1 MNKIYIIAPTILLVI
16 YIFFYR
22 GFLTENE
29 AKVAQQAQEKA
40 AIVAAEAAKKA
51 DTERKSREDTAKR
64 AADRAAKEKDEADK
78 RLAKYNA
85 DNKKI
90 LDDKGGYE
98 SDAQRFTKMIA
109 DLEREL
115 AALRTQKEAVGRENL
130 ELLKKVELARIAKR
144 NAELNIQRM
153 TEMISRRAA
162 ASSLATPPPA
172 PAAAPAG
179 RS

>member
-1 MNKIYIIAPTILLVI
+1 MNKIYIIAPAVLLAI

-22 GFLTENE
+22 GFLVENE
-29 AKVAQQAQEKA
+29 TKVNQLAQEKA
-40 AIVAAEAAKKA
+40 AVVAAEAAKKA
-51 DTERKSREDTAKR
+51 ETERKSREDTEKR
-64 AADRAAKEKDEADK
+64 AADRAAKEKDEAEK

-85 DNKKI
+85 DNKRI
-90 LDDKGGYE
+90 LDDKAGYE
-98 SDAQRFTKMIA
+98 SDTQRFTRMIA

-115 AALRTQKEAVGRENL
+115 AGLRTQKEAANRENL

-162 ASSLATPPPA
+162 ASALTAPPPA
-172 PAAAPAG
+172 PVAPAG

>member
-1 MNKIYIIAPTILLVI
+1 MNKIYIIAPTVLLAI

-29 AKVAQQAQEKA
+29 AKVARLEQEKA

-64 AADRAAKEKDEADK
+64 AADRAAKEKEEADK
-78 RLAKYNA
+78 RLEKFNS

-90 LDDKGGYE
+90 LDDKSGY
-98 SDAQRFTKMIA
+98 DADSQRYTKMIA
-109 DLEREL
+109 DFEREL
-115 AALRTQKEAVGRENL
+115 AALRAQKEAVGRENL

-162 ASSLATPPPA
+162 TSSLTTPPPA
-172 PAAAPAG
+172 PASSG